1 MLPILRGE
9 RYLSRLSRVK
19 DSGIARSNVKRLAH
33 RRPNIETCLQENQE
47 TENLEI
53 PSTDRQCIFLPFSLF
68 RKITWR
74 FNWRVTSVKNR
85 RGNVGKYVVCT
96 LKWLNHIPLWRRR
109 VRTEHAYYDERYACT
124 RVSAKV
130 SNVNARLCLHRGMCS
145 GLLVKCREEQRAFLN
160 QRARATPT
168 FVCSRVRA

>member
-1 MLPILRGE
+1 MRKDWRTDDRISRRVSTKTKKQKTWKSCRPIGGVSFFAFLFFAKLTRNLIGALR
-9 RYLSRLSRVK
+9 LW
-19 DSGIARSNVKRLAH
+19 
-33 RRPNIETCLQENQE
+33 
-47 TENLEI
+47 
-53 PSTDRQCIFLPFSLF
+53 
-68 RKITWR
+68 KI
-74 FNWRVTSVKNR
+74 
-85 RGNVGKYVVCT
+85 VGKYVVCT

-109 VRTEHAYYDERYACT
+109 VRTQHAYYDERYACT